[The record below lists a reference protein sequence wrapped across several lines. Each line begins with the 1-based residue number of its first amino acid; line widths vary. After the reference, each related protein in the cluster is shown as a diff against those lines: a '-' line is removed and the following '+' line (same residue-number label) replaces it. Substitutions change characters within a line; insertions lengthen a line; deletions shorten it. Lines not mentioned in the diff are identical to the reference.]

1 MIQDINQEIGS
12 KPWLDLGIDLKQAV
26 EKGCKVAGT
35 KVGIVGFCELS
46 KIHFDS

>member
-1 MIQDINQEIGS
+1 MIQDVNQEIGS
-12 KPWLDLGIDLKQAV
+12 KPWLNLGIDLKQAV

-35 KVGIVGFCELS
+35 KVGIVGFSELS